1 MSNWIWLDESIS
13 GTCGLMAKW
22 LLPKCDILYPLL
34 MVIVVIV
41 EILLSQ
47 SLICTQFNW
56 NFFASEKPCLPHT
69 NEYYN
74 CILILSYMVCILT
87 EHTRTRVHCR
97 ICLTN
102 WWALEIITYCDDI
115 SRIAVVSW
123 FYRHC
128 LFQNKYVPVYP
139 LDCDMNSIFSRH
151 DKQGKWMCRKKTHI
165 HTHAQAYNKPFWQQI
180 WRAATFSILFNSS
193 ISSSIIPH
201 SFYYPHTIFFHSFTH
216 SLILFAV
223 CFWGW
228 CRWSQSGNS
237 MSLAFISNKC
247 IYAPWINITQTQ
259 HSHSTEMYE
268 PNFGKISK
276 KNWIFFPFTFIV
288 HRKLFLLIWFFSV
301 LFSPLSSSLLRA
313 CVRAHTSAHAVSVSV
328 AFSISLPAFS
338 LCVSTANEQHTS
350 TSVMLAKKNGN
361 IHFHH
366 MFFCALF
373 FSAMHASL
381 SHCIVFFFSFASY
394 PILRIKPS
402 SSPLPLPLPPLPIP
416 PASLP
421 SHCCCHCPIAPV
433 ANIIVK

>member
-13 GTCGLMAKW
+13 GTCGLMAEW

-151 DKQGKWMCRKKTHI
+151 DKQGKWMCRKNTY
-165 HTHAQAYNKPFWQQI
+165 THARTGTQQAILTANMTCGYVFHFIQFIHLIQYHS
-180 WRAATFSILFNSS
+180 TFILLSAHHFFPLIHSLTHPIRCVFLGLVPLISIRKLNE
-193 ISSSIIPH
+193 PC
-201 SFYYPHTIFFHSFTH
+201 FHSKQMY
-216 SLILFAV
+216 ICPV
-223 CFWGW
+223 
-228 CRWSQSGNS
+228 
-237 MSLAFISNKC
+237 NKH
-247 IYAPWINITQTQ
+247 NTNTTQ
-259 HSHSTEMYE
+259 
-268 PNFGKISK
+268 
-276 KNWIFFPFTFIV
+276 PFN
-288 HRKLFLLIWFFSV
+288 RN
-301 LFSPLSSSLLRA
+301 
-313 CVRAHTSAHAVSVSV
+313 VRAE
-328 AFSISLPAFS
+328 FR
-338 LCVSTANEQHTS
+338 
-350 TSVMLAKKNGN
+350 KNKQKELN
-361 IHFHH
+361 F
-366 MFFCALF
+366 
-373 FSAMHASL
+373 
-381 SHCIVFFFSFASY
+381 
-394 PILRIKPS
+394 
-402 SSPLPLPLPPLPIP
+402 LPIYIHR
-416 PASLP
+416 A
-421 SHCCCHCPIAPV
+421 
-433 ANIIVK
+433 